1 MATGPIGNA
10 RGLGGKV
17 GGVPTGL
24 LGGDPTMGTMAGGA
38 VPGVTTPAGAEVATG
53 AGLTGDLPGSGLNGR
68 IIGASFHFV
77 VTLGFSVDMFRGFF
91 RYLWLMFRGYIRLCY
106 KSLSSQSESAPLK
119 GSVLPKS
126 GLQTWGHYGVDLP
139 FCRGFPAVCTD
150 LDWFL

>member
-1 MATGPIGNA
+1 
-10 RGLGGKV
+10 
-17 GGVPTGL
+17 
-24 LGGDPTMGTMAGGA
+24 MGTMAGGA

-106 KSLSSQSESAPLK
+106 KSSFLS
-119 GSVLPKS
+119 V
-126 GLQTWGHYGVDLP
+126 
-139 FCRGFPAVCTD
+139 RICT
-150 LDWFL
+150 FKRICFA